1 MKASFFYPSGR
12 SSCAYAYG
20 RIYPRTVV
28 PAVAPRIEL
37 YKLVSEPARLRVLAA
52 CAEEELT
59 VGELAEAL
67 GEGQPNV
74 SRHASQLRQ
83 AGLLAARRDGTRT
96 LLSFDPKA
104 TGDAVVADALASG
117 RMLCQSDGTSRRITA
132 LVEARDRSSSA
143 YFSQPRPSAVE
154 SLLPE
159 VSLAMQLVAAL
170 VPRRALAVD
179 AGTGDGALAAA
190 LAQAFERVIAVD
202 RSEAQLAVARERMRS
217 LALSNVELHA
227 GDVAGEAVRKAVGAG
242 ADVVFAS
249 RILHHAAKP
258 ERFLRSLRPL
268 VAPRGRLVVLDYAQ
282 HDDETMREQG
292 DVWLGFD
299 EATLARDL
307 RRAGFAPLRTM
318 PLPRAAQA
326 TGPDAHLTWT
336 ITVARPSDR
345 STRAAG

>member
-1 MKASFFYPSGR
+1 MRVCVWAHILSLVLS
-12 SSCAYAYG
+12 
-20 RIYPRTVV
+20 
-28 PAVAPRIEL
+28 AVAPRIEL
-37 YKLVSEPARLRVLAA
+37 YKLVSEPSRLRVLAA

-83 AGLLAARRDGTRT
+83 AGLLTARRDGTRT
-96 LLSFDPKA
+96 LLSLDPKA
-104 TGDAVVADALASG
+104 TVDAVVADALASG
-117 RMLCQSDGTSRRITA
+117 KALCQGDGTLRRIVA
-132 LVEARDRSSSA
+132 LVEARDRTSSA
-143 YFSQPRPSAVE
+143 YFSQPRPSSVDT
-154 SLLPE
+154 LLPE

-190 LAQAFERVIAVD
+190 LAHAFEKVVAVD
-202 RSEAQLAVARERMRS
+202 RSEAQLTVARERMRT
-217 LALSNVELHA
+217 LGASNVELIA
-227 GDVAGEAVRKAVGAG
+227 GDVAGEAVRRAVGSG

-258 ERFLRSLRPL
+258 ERFLKSLRPL
-268 VAPRGRLVVLDYAQ
+268 LAPRGRLVVLDYAQ
-282 HDDETMREQG
+282 HDDETMREHG

-299 EATLARDL
+299 AETLARDL
-307 RRAGFAPLRTM
+307 RRAGFQSLRS
-318 PLPRAAQA
+318 LPIAKRVSSS
-326 TGPDAHLTWT
+326 GPDGHLPWT

-345 STRAAG
+345 GTREQA

>member
-1 MKASFFYPSGR
+1 MA
-12 SSCAYAYG
+12 
-20 RIYPRTVV
+20 VV
-28 PAVAPRIEL
+28 PSVAPRIEL
-37 YKLVSEPARLRVLAA
+37 YKLVAEPARLRVLAA

-74 SRHASQLRQ
+74 SRHASALRQ

-96 LLSFDPKA
+96 LLSLDPKA
-104 TGDAVVADALASG
+104 PRDAVVADALASG
-117 RMLCQSDGTSRRITA
+117 RALCQSDGTSRRIAA

-143 YFSQPRPSAVE
+143 YFSQPRPSAIGAP
-154 SLLPE
+154 SPDL
-159 VSLAMQLVAAL
+159 SLAMHLVSAL
-170 VPRRALAVD
+170 VPRRALALD
-179 AGTGDGALAAA
+179 AGTGDGALAAS
-190 LAQAFERVIAVD
+190 LAQAFERVVAVD
-202 RSEAQLAVARERMRS
+202 RSEAQLTAARERMRR
-217 LALSNVELHA
+217 LALANVELIA

-242 ADVVFAS
+242 ADVVFAC

-258 ERFLRSLRPL
+258 ERFLESLRPL

-282 HDDETMREQG
+282 HEDEAMREQG

-307 RRAGFAPLRTM
+307 RRAGFSPLRAVK
-318 PLPRAAQA
+318 LPRAARPE
-326 TGPDAHLTWT
+326 GPDAHLTWT

-345 STRAAG
+345 SARAAG

>member
-1 MKASFFYPSGR
+1 M
-12 SSCAYAYG
+12 
-20 RIYPRTVV
+20 RTVLH
-28 PAVAPRIEL
+28 AVAPRIEL
-37 YKLVSEPARLRVLAA
+37 YKLVSEPSRLRVLAA

-83 AGLLAARRDGTRT
+83 AGLLTARRDGTRT
-96 LLSFDPKA
+96 LLSFDTKA
-104 TGDAVVADALASG
+104 LADAVVLDALSSG
-117 RMLCQSDGTSRRITA
+117 RALCQSDGTSRRIIA

-143 YFSQPRPSAVE
+143 YFSQPRPSSVDT
-154 SLLPE
+154 LVPE
-159 VSLAMQLVAAL
+159 VALAMHLVAAL

-202 RSEAQLAVARERMRS
+202 RSEAQLAVARERMRN
-217 LALSNVELHA
+217 LGASNVELIA
-227 GDVAGEAVRKAVGAG
+227 GDVAGESVRKAVGDG

-258 ERFLRSLRPL
+258 ERFLKSLRPL
-268 VAPRGRLVVLDYAQ
+268 LVPRGRLVILDYAQ
-282 HDDETMREQG
+282 HDDEGMREHG

-299 EATLARDL
+299 AETLARDL
-307 RRAGFAPLRTM
+307 RRAGFAPLRSV
-318 PLPRAAQA
+318 PLPKPAHGA
-326 TGPDAHLTWT
+326 GPDAHLSWT
-336 ITVARPSDR
+336 ITVARPHDR
-345 STRAAG
+345 GARASA